1 MWSDQD
7 WIQTASSNPF
17 SGISTLGWFINATQ
31 SGHSGCSYWVS
42 KHLFVSLTMWHT
54 TTMTNPERQKCVCA
68 VEEVWKTSQTAT
80 VCRSTLKHA
89 VCSATCNCLE
99 SETIDQSCVVRVQ
112 IYWRLRLHQSNQ
124 CRCDLITHRS
134 ERLCLSHPIWG
145 TNWILL
151 LTEHQLRSSYSYNQ
165 SNVSDLQTA
174 VLKPNRPN
182 QLLINHT
189 DMRVLLTSEWQYHTK
204 CLYIPLK

>member
-1 MWSDQD
+1 MKRPRLDSDCQLKSVF
-7 WIQTASSNPF
+7 WHIHIGVIYKCNPVRTLWLLILSVKASFCVSYNVTHSNNDKPRE
-17 SGISTLGWFINATQ
+17 TDVRL
-31 SGHSGCSYWVS
+31 CSRGGLKDIADS
-42 KHLFVSLTMWHT
+42 
-54 TTMTNPERQKCVCA
+54 N
-68 VEEVWKTSQTAT
+68 
-80 VCRSTLKHA
+80 RSTLKHA
-89 VCSATCNCLE
+89 VCSATCDCLE

-189 DMRVLLTSEWQYHTK
+189 DMRVLLTSEWLYHTK